1 MDVGMVA
8 SEPGDPNDNSFLSTN
23 TESDEANI
31 LNGEISSSVLESDV
45 DLRVY
50 SKQVEE
56 QLESLEAS
64 AIDAYVRMGPN
75 VAGLHKKIST
85 CCKTLERM
93 EKILADFHRDLGNI
107 SSDIQDLQM
116 QSMSM
121 HQRLQNRQAVRGE
134 LSQFLSDMVVPDT
147 LIQHIFLTPITE
159 QEFMENLHELDQ
171 KLGIIT
177 EYGAKEYPA
186 CQDIGSL
193 LTKLKIK
200 AIARIREYLMEKIR
214 SLRKPMANY
223 QVPQLHLLRF
233 RYFYEFLLIHEKETA
248 REIRVNYLF
257 TMEKVYFAYF
267 KTYASKL
274 LKLQADS
281 SLEKDDLVGKTSDDL
296 NSWSQNAAPSGL
308 VGTSSTGAT
317 QPTSRPGQFGLGDRA
332 ERLLTR
338 EGLQAAIL
346 LPHAAAKN
354 ESKYSVE
361 EIYRS
366 INYAFLDTACR
377 EYVFLGDFFLHSF
390 GSPVSSSK
398 KASSNEQ
405 VAVSLFE
412 KIFTRT
418 VEALESSI
426 MPPLI
431 QVGQYDLLGL
441 LLSIQL
447 THSMINL
454 MKERGIPVLD
464 NYWSGQL
471 EAIWS
476 RVVDRM
482 EAHITSLRT
491 LDTTQFAQA
500 AALHLRSQPRSSAN
514 EAAAFSNLSPR
525 AYSLI
530 RPHPVARRYA
540 ELAASLHSI
549 GSALNTTDA
558 SKQGGET
565 VGQVEGHNL
574 DARVVLA
581 LSRMHKEFEA
591 ACYRLAKTLPRNRL
605 RLVFLINNFDLIV
618 TVLSERGAG
627 NSPEVNQCREAIGMH
642 TTAYI
647 DQALLPYF
655 GSMINFI
662 QMVEKRGPT
671 ENLDQNEGRVTR
683 IVKGFNIDW
692 KNSIEK
698 INGEI
703 MLEFANFTLGTQ
715 IFHALLSQLVQVY
728 HRFQKVMTFPPYKS
742 MPARNQLVS
751 IHQIM
756 NEIKGFKS
764 NF

>member
-1 MDVGMVA
+1 DVVTTG
-8 SEPGDPNDNSFLSTN
+8 SKCENPNDKSDLLSNIDNEET
-23 TESDEANI
+23 SI
-31 LNGEISSSVLESDV
+31 LNGEISRSVLESDV

-50 SKQVEE
+50 SKRVEE

-64 AIDAYVRMGPN
+64 AIAAYVRMGPN
-75 VAGLHKKIST
+75 VAGLHQKISA
-85 CCKTLERM
+85 CCKTLEHM
-93 EKILADFHRDLGNI
+93 ETILANFHRDLGNI
-107 SSDIQDLQM
+107 SSDIQDLQI
-116 QSMSM
+116 QSMNM
-121 HQRLQNRQAVRGE
+121 QQRLQNRQVVRGE
-134 LSQFLSDMVVPDT
+134 LSQFLSDMVIPDT
-147 LIQHIFLTPITE
+147 LIQHILLTPVTE
-159 QEFMENLHELDQ
+159 QDFIENLHELDH
-171 KLGIIT
+171 KLGILT
-177 EYGAKEYPA
+177 EYGAMDYPA
-186 CQDIGSL
+186 CQDVSSL

-200 AIARIREYLMEKIR
+200 SITRIRDFLMDKIKA
-214 SLRKPMANY
+214 LRKPMANY
-223 QVPQLHLLRF
+223 QVPQSQLLRYRF
-233 RYFYEFLLIHEKETA
+233 FYEFLLIHERELA
-248 REIRVNYLF
+248 REIRVNYLS
-257 TMEKVYFAYF
+257 TMDKVYFAYF
-267 KTYASKL
+267 KTYATKL
-274 LKLQADS
+274 LRLQADS
-281 SLEKDDLVGKTSDDL
+281 SLEKDELVGKKSDDL
-296 NSWSQNAAPSGL
+296 NTSNQNPAQSVASSA
-308 VGTSSTGAT
+308 SSTGST
-317 QPTSRPGQFGLGDRA
+317 QPTSRPSQFGLGDRA

-346 LPHAAAKN
+346 LPHAASKIEA
-354 ESKYSVE
+354 KYSIE

-390 GSPVSSSK
+390 GSPVSGSK
-398 KASSNEQ
+398 SAPRSEQ
-405 VAVSLFE
+405 VAASMFD
-412 KIFTRT
+412 KIFGRT
-418 VEALESSI
+418 IEALENTI

-441 LLSIQL
+441 LISIQL
-447 THSMINL
+447 THSMISL

-464 NYWSGQL
+464 SYWSGQL
-471 EAIWS
+471 DAMWS

-500 AALHLRSQPRSSAN
+500 AALHLRSKHGNSVN
-514 EAAAFSNLSPR
+514 EAVAVSNLSPR

-530 RPHPVARRYA
+530 RPHPVTRRYA

-549 GSALNTTDA
+549 GAL
-558 SKQGGET
+558 SIPET
-565 VGQVEGHNL
+565 NKEGDEMVGQVEGHNL
-574 DARVVLA
+574 DAGVVLA

-591 ACYRLAKTLPRNRL
+591 TCYRLAKTLPRNRL
-605 RLVFLINNFDLIV
+605 RLVFLINNFDLVV
-618 TVLSERGAG
+618 TVLSEKGAV
-627 NSPEVNQCREAIGMH
+627 NSPEVNQSREAIGMH
-642 TTAYI
+642 SAAYI
-647 DQALLPYF
+647 DQALIPYF

-671 ENLDQNEGRVTR
+671 ENVDQNEEGLVTR

-728 HRFQKVMTFPPYKS
+728 HRFQKLMTLPPYKT
-742 MPARNQLVS
+742 MPVRNQLVS